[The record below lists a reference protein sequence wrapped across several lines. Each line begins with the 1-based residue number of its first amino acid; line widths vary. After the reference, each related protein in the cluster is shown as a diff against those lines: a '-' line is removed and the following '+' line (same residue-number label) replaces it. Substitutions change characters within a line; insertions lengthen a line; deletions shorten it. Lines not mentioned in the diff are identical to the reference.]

1 MNCCKHFCSCTAGGL
16 VIACFT
22 GHVFHGRALP
32 AGGYGNW
39 TLLAKLPASI
49 NCMCLT
55 DADVASV
62 AIMRS

>member
-1 MNCCKHFCSCTAGGL
+1 
-16 VIACFT
+16 VVACFT